1 MVTSIFE
8 YWGDHEIWLRL
19 ARNEH
24 RGRILFWF
32 NEQCFS
38 DDWLSRRVD
47 GACSNAGKRYIPEL
61 HVELELQRAFE
72 ALGRTGQF
80 FLRLADLI
88 GDVRREFDRCGIDR
102 LGGTSVA
109 ASAEQLDS
117 ALHEL
122 MSVLPT
128 MNRSFGPLPFADAS
142 RLAEQTGRLAFQVV
156 TGLRPLSAAAD
167 SDTGHSAERYSY
179 ECHHLHSLQDRLAD
193 LQQFLDSPEP
203 VVANTGALLLVGDA
217 GTGKTH
223 LLCETARRRA
233 GSLQPTVLFLAEQFV
248 PGEPW
253 SQMLRILGLKCDR
266 DEFLGALDSI
276 AEARGTRALILI
288 DALNEENGWE
298 IWPKHLPAMLAEL
311 RHHPMIGLAVS
322 VRSSYESLVIPQAVA
337 TGGVLVRFVHRGFQ
351 GHEEESVDRYFK
363 HYEIE
368 LPSFPILDPEFSNP
382 LFLRVLCESVQNR
395 RLSRIPAGLRG
406 FTSVFRFFLDSVN
419 EKLAR
424 PNYLDYDA
432 QRHVIMQ
439 AVTGLVEAM
448 VASETDYLPRD
459 VAAGILERVLPR
471 TGFDRSLLRRLLDE
485 GVLTEEL
492 IWVRQDPRRELGH
505 RRSSAFE
512 QSDFNTRDSLTT

>member
-1 MVTSIFE
+1 MSREWSKLRSWNGSQEKAFEELCCQLAAAEQVPGGRKFTRKGTPDAGVECFWTLPNSDEWAWQAKFFSQMRAAQWQQLDESVQQALAKHPQMVRYYVCLPMDLADPRLVDKRTNRRVKSARDVWDQHVRKWEKWAVRRGGHVNFE

-32 NEQCFS
+32 NEQWFS

-47 GACSNAGKRYIPEL
+47 GGCSNAGKGYIPEL
-61 HVELELQRAFE
+61 HVELDLQRAFE

-88 GDVRREFDRCGIDR
+88 GYVRREFDRCGIDR

-109 ASAEQLDS
+109 ASAKQLDS
-117 ALHEL
+117 SLHEL

-128 MNRSFGPLPFADAS
+128 MNRPFGPLPFADAS
-142 RLAEQTGRLAFQVV
+142 RRAEQTGRLAFQVV
-156 TGLRPLSAAAD
+156 TGLRPPSAAAD
-167 SDTGHSAERYSY
+167 SDPGHSAERYSY

-248 PGEPW
+248 PGDPW
-253 SQMLRILGLKCDR
+253 SQMLTILGLKCDR

-298 IWPKHLPAMLAEL
+298 IWPKHLPAMSGRTPAPSDDWVGREC
-311 RHHPMIGLAVS
+311 GE
-322 VRSSYESLVIPQAVA
+322 VRTRAWSS
-337 TGGVLVRFVHRGFQ
+337 RKR
-351 GHEEESVDRYFK
+351 
-363 HYEIE
+363 
-368 LPSFPILDPEFSNP
+368 
-382 LFLRVLCESVQNR
+382 
-395 RLSRIPAGLRG
+395 
-406 FTSVFRFFLDSVN
+406 
-419 EKLAR
+419 
-424 PNYLDYDA
+424 
-432 QRHVIMQ
+432 
-439 AVTGLVEAM
+439 
-448 VASETDYLPRD
+448 
-459 VAAGILERVLPR
+459 
-471 TGFDRSLLRRLLDE
+471 LRR
-485 GVLTEEL
+485 VAY
-492 IWVRQDPRRELGH
+492 
-505 RRSSAFE
+505 S
-512 QSDFNTRDSLTT
+512 